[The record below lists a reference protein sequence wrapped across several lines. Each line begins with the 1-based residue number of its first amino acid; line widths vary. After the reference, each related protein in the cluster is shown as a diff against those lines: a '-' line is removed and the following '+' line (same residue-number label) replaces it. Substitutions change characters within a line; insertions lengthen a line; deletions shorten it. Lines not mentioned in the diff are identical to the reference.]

1 MATEQLK
8 HAYETAEALPSE
20 TQDMLAALLLQAIE
34 EAKWEAFYA
43 RPETQTFLETLEEN
57 VRENIKEG
65 RILEWKPGESLDA
78 LLRS

>member
-8 HAYETAEALPSE
+8 HAYETAEELPSE
-20 TQDMLAALLLQAIE
+20 IQDTLAALLLQAIE

-43 RPETQTFLETLEEN
+43 HPETQTLLETLEEN
-57 VRENIKEG
+57 VRENIRAG
-65 RILEWKPGESLDA
+65 HILEWKPGEDLDA